1 MSLLYFL
8 DVSADEYFLLF
19 EGVVEDGNDALV
31 GEVELGGD
39 PGFELVV
46 ESVQFLAEFCE
57 ADRDFI
63 GDVIEAAE
71 RLHVG
76 CFEAAG
82 TALVGGAELRRFERH
97 LVRHLLAVVQR
108 IELAALEA
116 IQLAVLQRARG
127 SVLQRTRRS
136 VLQAIMVADAD
147 ILRPAPSSVGPLVL
161 LWPLLFAAGLLWP
174 LLFAVGLLWP
184 VLFAVGL
191 LQTVNSLL
199 VPHQAVLQGVRPFLR
214 LVAMLQWSY
223 LVIIG

>member
-127 SVLQRTRRS
+127 SVLQ
-136 VLQAIMVADAD
+136 AIMVADAD

-174 LLFAVGLLWP
+174 

-191 LQTVNSLL
+191 LQSVNSLL
-199 VPHQAVLQGVRPFLR
+199 VPHQAVL
-214 LVAMLQWSY
+214 
-223 LVIIG
+223 

>member
-127 SVLQRTRRS
+127 SVLQ
-136 VLQAIMVADAD
+136 AIMVADAD